1 MKNKKRQIILV
12 VPLCHLVPILSS
24 DSILILN
31 FRFCVNLLQLIK
43 SLGFLTKKSSF
54 SWLRLTYQGEQVY
67 NFVSLTTQHKS
78 LICSTFLKKMLT
90 IIINWTKLSQS
101 HKFIV
106 KIKLIKINRTR
117 MTEGPNIGTVIFPIR
132 KKRKIIYKSTV

>member
-54 SWLRLTYQGEQVY
+54 SWLRLTYQVEQVY
-67 NFVSLTTQHKS
+67 NFVSLTQVTYLQYFSKE
-78 LICSTFLKKMLT
+78 
-90 IIINWTKLSQS
+90 NA
-101 HKFIV
+101 
-106 KIKLIKINRTR
+106 N
-117 MTEGPNIGTVIFPIR
+117 N
-132 KKRKIIYKSTV
+132 YN